1 MVGINIRL
9 KQLKE
14 ARETPRGLKSHNMA
28 KYSPT
33 EVISRYISDCK
44 HVMMWRILF
53 DGFGL
58 CNCRARPCQLC
69 ER

>member
-1 MVGINIRL
+1 MVGINRRL

-14 ARETPRGLKSHNMA
+14 ARETPRGPKSHKIE

-33 EVISRYISDCK
+33 EVIFRCISNCK

-58 CNCRARPCQLC
+58 CN
-69 ER
+69 

>member
-1 MVGINIRL
+1 M
-9 KQLKE
+9 QLKE
-14 ARETPRGLKSHNMA
+14 ARETPRGPKSHKIE

-33 EVISRYISDCK
+33 EVIFRCNSNCK

-58 CNCRARPCQLC
+58 CN
-69 ER
+69 